1 MSTSDRIVERLSIA
15 LARMGTVVT
24 LSTIDPNPY
33 QPPATNV
40 EVDLDPAIVPG
51 QRLELVGRWRRLWG
65 GIIDGLLFS
74 LTGLPAMV
82 AGTRPFRIEVAIGRS
97 PLQLSDTSRAGV
109 ISSGAFLLVLALQS
123 YFIYTRGQSVGKQA
137 CSSRI
142 VGIDGQR
149 APLVRAVVLRT
160 WAPLALPMLPWVG
173 GLLAAVD
180 VLFVFRRDRRCL
192 HDLVAGTRVVRTD
205 WPPP

>member
-1 MSTSDRIVERLSIA
+1 MRA
-15 LARMGTVVT
+15 
-24 LSTIDPNPY
+24 
-33 QPPATNV
+33 
-40 EVDLDPAIVPG
+40 PG
-51 QRLELVGRWRRLWG
+51 
-65 GIIDGLLFS
+65 FA
-74 LTGLPAMV
+74 LTGLAVAALSFATVTSVAAEDPPALLPPSPPSHV
-82 AGTRPFRIEVAIGRS
+82 AAFQVEAAAPAQYEQTLTMLDFEPNAWTMERRHDGMAFFSVVE
-97 PLQLSDTSRAGV
+97 
-109 ISSGAFLLVLALQS
+109 GAVTVRKDGKDS
-123 YFIYTRGQSVGKQA
+123 IYTRGQSVGKQA

>member
-1 MSTSDRIVERLSIA
+1 VE
-15 LARMGTVVT
+15 G
-24 LSTIDPNPY
+24 
-33 QPPATNV
+33 
-40 EVDLDPAIVPG
+40 DLDPAMVPG
-51 QRLELVGRWRRLWG
+51 QRLELAGRWRRLWG

-74 LTGLPAMV
+74 LTGLPAML
-82 AGTRPFRIEVAIGRS
+82 AGNRPFKIEVAIGQS
-97 PLQLSDTSRAGV
+97 PLQLSDSSSAGL

-123 YFIYTRGQSVGKQA
+123 YFIHTSGQSLGKQA

-149 APLVRAVVLRT
+149 APFVRAVVLRT
-160 WAPLALPMLPWVG
+160 WVPLALPMLPWLG
-173 GLLAAVD
+173 GLLALVN

-205 WPPP
+205 WPPS